1 MKKLVLLFLLFLPLS
16 LIFGC
21 SSDDKNNQ
29 INFDMIASE
38 KTLPIPFN
46 EVAFEG
52 QYMVTKAVNSAEFD
66 EGWKLYAFENK
77 SPNVDFNEKVIYF
90 IGLYESG
97 SCPYKLR
104 NVKQNAD
111 GKAITVSLSEP
122 NGACTADAT
131 PRTFVIQMDK
141 EKSKLID
148 SVIII
153 QSSVETSVQL
163 KK

>member
-1 MKKLVLLFLLFLPLS
+1 MKKLVLLFVLFMPLS
-16 LIFGC
+16 LVFGC

-29 INFDMIASE
+29 FNFDLIASE
-38 KTLPIPFN
+38 KTLPIHFN

-52 QYMVTKAVNSAEFD
+52 QYLVTKAVNSSEFD
-66 EGWKLYAFENK
+66 EGWNLFSFENK
-77 SPNVDFNEKVIYF
+77 APNVDFNEKVIYF

-97 SCPYKLR
+97 SCPYKIR
-104 NVKQNAD
+104 NVKQNDD

-141 EKSKLID
+141 EKAKHID
-148 SVIII
+148 SVFIV
-153 QSSVETSVQL
+153 QSGVETSVPITN
-163 KK
+163 